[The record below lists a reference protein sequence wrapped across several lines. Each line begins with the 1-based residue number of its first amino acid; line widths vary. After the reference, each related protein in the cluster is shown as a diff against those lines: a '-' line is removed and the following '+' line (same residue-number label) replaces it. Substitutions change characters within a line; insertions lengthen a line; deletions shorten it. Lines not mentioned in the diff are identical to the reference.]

1 MGRVRLLAA
10 WLWAAELASCEACA
24 PEAVAELR
32 GRTGQVQRDYAS
44 SVERWSDAELGTRFR
59 IGDGLRT
66 SADSHAML
74 ELAPSG
80 TAYVAP
86 STVVRFSA
94 DAPGEPAQHIVL
106 EAGSIELS
114 SDRFEIVVHTPRAL
128 ARLSRRARVKLSA
141 GDERGGS
148 ISIALGSASLLRNG
162 EDTPIAVQQGETHAL
177 VPWGTFPA
185 QSAPLALTADVQAA
199 AADTLAASTAPA
211 ADPLHAA
218 AAAAPS
224 EPATKPAAKPATT
237 RAAKAAEARPEPAA
251 PAPAP
256 DVRVSLSEHAVI
268 HADALPIRTELLLP
282 SCDDGSGELSVDER
296 RTPSDTQ
303 ASLELGA
310 GRHVWSFRCGGRV
323 LGEGA
328 MLVQRDDARA
338 ALPSTP
344 ADVQVA
350 TDGRHYRVRH
360 TGTPPNLA
368 VRWPGAP
375 AKGPYTLRI
384 KSGGRTRELRLS
396 EPTTLLRGAEL
407 GSSNLELVF
416 SQLAGGSAPN
426 TTVELSVDGQ
436 ADPLAWETSAASP
449 RAGRVAVRGHVLPG
463 SRLRLGGARVQTAD
477 DGQFAVQV
485 NVPATARAVV
495 AEVSHPLLGR
505 HYYVRRL
512 H

>member
-1 MGRVRLLAA
+1 LRLLAG
-10 WLWAAELASCEACA
+10 WLWAAGLTSCDACA

-32 GRTGQVQRDYAS
+32 GRTGHVERDYAS

-74 ELAPSG
+74 ELAPAG

-94 DAPGEPAQHIVL
+94 DAPGQPAQHIVL

-128 ARLSRRARVKLSA
+128 ARLSRRTRVKLSA

-148 ISIALGSASLLRNG
+148 ISIALGSASLLRSG
-162 EDTPIAVQQGETHAL
+162 EDTPIAVRQGETRTL
-177 VPWGTFPA
+177 VPWDTLPA
-185 QSAPLALTADVQAA
+185 QSSPLALTAEVQPA
-199 AADTLAASTAPA
+199 AADALAASPAPVVDAPDA
-211 ADPLHAA
+211 AVGP
-218 AAAAPS
+218 APS
-224 EPATKPAAKPATT
+224 EPAAKPAPSK
-237 RAAKAAEARPEPAA
+237 AAKTVPPKPEPAP
-251 PAPAP
+251 PA

-268 HADALPIRTELLLP
+268 HADALPIRAELLLP
-282 SCDDGSGELSVDER
+282 SCADGSGELSVGER
-296 RTPSDTQ
+296 RMPSDTQ
-303 ASLELGA
+303 AALELGA
-310 GRHVWSFRCGGRV
+310 GRHAWSFRCTGRV

-328 MLVQRDDARA
+328 LLVQRDEARA
-338 ALPSTP
+338 ALPGTP

-350 TDGRHYRVRH
+350 TDGRRYRVRH

-375 AKGPYTLRI
+375 SKGPYTLRI
-384 KSGGRTRELRLS
+384 TSGGRARELRLPAPS
-396 EPTTLLRGAEL
+396 TVLRGAEL
-407 GSSNLELVF
+407 GSGNLELVF
-416 SQLAGGSAPN
+416 SQLAGVSAPI

-436 ADPLAWETSAASP
+436 PDLLAWETSPGAP
-449 RAGRVAVRGHVLPG
+449 RGGRVTVRGHVLPG
-463 SRLRLGGARVQTAD
+463 SRLRLGGARVEAAD
-477 DGQFAVQV
+477 DGQFAAQV
-485 NVPATARAVV
+485 TVPAAARAVV
-495 AEVSHPLLGR
+495 AEVTHPLLGR
-505 HYYVRRL
+505 HYYVRRV